1 MGRVCA
7 GVRSFRFARGF
18 AGGERGKRA
27 TVVERNTG
35 WPPVEDLAAEA
46 ERARTPWTALRALA
60 SVSLAVVVIVAMVIA
75 VIVVV
80 LALYA

>member
-1 MGRVCA
+1 
-7 GVRSFRFARGF
+7 
-18 AGGERGKRA
+18 
-27 TVVERNTG
+27 VVERNTG